1 MKFTKVYDPR
11 EMNSYQFVAAT
22 GLVMT
27 LVANIIML
35 FIGKSMHNFEAL
47 YLCWVVFFALG
58 TIINYNSSPDDH
70 DHHHHH

>member
-1 MKFTKVYDPR
+1 MKFTKIYDPR

-35 FIGKSMHNFEAL
+35 LIGKSMHNFEAL
-47 YLCWVVFFALG
+47 YLCWVVFFGLG
-58 TIINYNSSPDDH
+58 TIVNFNSNPDDH
-70 DHHHHH
+70 DHHHH